1 MHDDV
6 PYVGLGMAKNSKL
19 SSLDSVQS
27 VPVFLLRT
35 YGNVRQ
41 TPEQRHPRNTLA
53 FYVAGLRKA
62 QCFLFIE
69 ENFMS
74 FGKIVIAAGFL
85 VPLAWTVAAPAF
97 AEENGES
104 GESAINET
112 QALSSAK
119 FTLIDAIRIAEN
131 ETKGKA
137 MDASL
142 NSDNGSASFHVEVG
156 LPDGKQ
162 STVYIDSVTG
172 KVIKMASANDTED
185 EQADEEN
192 QNGEN
197 NGESGEGGE
206 EGNN

>member
-1 MHDDV
+1 
-6 PYVGLGMAKNSKL
+6 
-19 SSLDSVQS
+19 
-27 VPVFLLRT
+27 
-35 YGNVRQ
+35 
-41 TPEQRHPRNTLA
+41 
-53 FYVAGLRKA
+53 
-62 QCFLFIE
+62 
-69 ENFMS
+69 MS

-85 VPLAWTVAAPAF
+85 VPLAWATAAPAF

-142 NSDNGSASFHVEVG
+142 NADNGSASFHVEVV
-156 LPDGKQ
+156 LADGKQ

-172 KVIKMASANDTED
+172 KVIKMASANDTEG

-192 QNGEN
+192 QNGESD
-197 NGESGEGGE
+197 GESGEGGE